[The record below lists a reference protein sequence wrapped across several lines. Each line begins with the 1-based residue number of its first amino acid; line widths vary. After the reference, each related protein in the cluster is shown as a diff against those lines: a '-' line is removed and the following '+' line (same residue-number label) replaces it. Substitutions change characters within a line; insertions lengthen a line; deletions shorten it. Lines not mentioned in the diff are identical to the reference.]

1 MQTQNSQGS
10 KLLRQLSKPVSVC
23 VIAAQLLLGSV
34 AISSDDE
41 SSYKQKLQDNQAA
54 IASIEQAVVDNRKD
68 RQRLQE
74 TLLSLQTDKNNK
86 DTRIR
91 ELAEQAS
98 DYEAKL
104 TRLEARSERLQKSL
118 QEDKVVVASM
128 MQARMRE
135 QQYAGIKLLFSGQDP
150 QQTARHSI
158 YLSYLQEAR
167 VNHIESVVKRIDA
180 ASIAHKE
187 ALKSR
192 NWLQYLSDKA
202 SQQRQSI
209 QQQATQTSA
218 TVTDLQQDE
227 QEITSRKEN
236 LLAENREVETLL
248 QELKET
254 RSRGSGY
261 FEDGM
266 GSHQWPTQS
275 TDDIRLYARFG
286 DARAGGKLNWKGIL
300 IESPIGSDVH
310 AIADG
315 EVVYAD
321 NLAALGLVVVLQ
333 HGDSFLSLYGGN
345 AQLDVNP
352 GQWVETGSTIATVGK
367 NTGHNPAGTYLE
379 IRKNAVPQDPE
390 KWLDA
395 KKRVHVAE
403 Y

>member
-10 KLLRQLSKPVSVC
+10 KLLRQLNKPVSVC
-23 VIAAQLLLGSV
+23 VVAAQLLLGSV

-128 MQARMRE
+128 MRARMRE

-286 DARAGGKLNWKGIL
+286 DARAGGKLSWKGIL
-300 IESPIGSDVH
+300 IERPIGSDVH

-345 AQLDVNP
+345 GQIDVNP

-379 IRKNAVPQDPE
+379 IRKNAVPLDPE

-395 KKRVHVAE
+395 KKSVHVAK

>member
-1 MQTQNSQGS
+1 MQTQHSQGS
-10 KLLRQLSKPVSVC
+10 KLLQTLNKPVQVC
-23 VIAAQLLLGSV
+23 VVAALLLLNSV
-34 AISSDDE
+34 AIWSEDE

-54 IASIEQAVVDNRKD
+54 IASIEQAVVNNRKD
-68 RQRLQE
+68 RERLQK
-74 TLLSLQTDKNNK
+74 TLLSLQTDKNNR

-91 ELAEQAS
+91 ELTEQTS
-98 DYEAKL
+98 EYEAKL

-128 MQARMRE
+128 MRTRMRE
-135 QQYAGIKLLFSGQDP
+135 QQYAGIKLLFSGQDQ

-167 VNHIESVVKRIDA
+167 LSHIKSVVKRIDA

-192 NWLQYLSDKA
+192 NWLQYLSEKA

-227 QEITSRKEN
+227 QEITSRKES

-275 TDDIRLYARFG
+275 TDDIRVYARFG
-286 DARAGGKLNWKGIL
+286 DARAEGKLNWKGIL
-300 IESPIGSDVH
+300 IERPIGSDVH

-345 AQLDVNP
+345 SQIDVNP

-379 IRKNAVPQDPE
+379 IRKNAVPLDPE

-395 KKRVHVAE
+395 KKRVHVAK

>member
-1 MQTQNSQGS
+1 MQ
-10 KLLRQLSKPVSVC
+10 VC
-23 VIAAQLLLGSV
+23 VVAALLLLNSV
-34 AISSDDE
+34 AISSEDE

-68 RQRLQE
+68 RERLQK
-74 TLLSLQTDKNNK
+74 TLLSLQTDKNNR

-91 ELAEQAS
+91 ELTEQTS
-98 DYEAKL
+98 EYEVKL

-128 MQARMRE
+128 MRARMRE

-218 TVTDLQQDE
+218 TITDLQQDE
-227 QEITSRKEN
+227 QEITSRKES

-300 IESPIGSDVH
+300 IERPVGSDVH

-345 AQLDVNP
+345 GQIDVNP

-379 IRKNAVPQDPE
+379 IRKNAVPLDPE

-395 KKRVHVAE
+395 KKSVHVAK